1 MFKQK
6 QSDIALLL
14 LFLFGL
20 RTNSPPQFG
29 QTLCL
34 SSVHGAQNVH
44 SYTQMYASESCSS
57 D

>member
-1 MFKQK
+1 MPKK

-14 LFLFGL
+14 LFFLGL